1 MASPSQN
8 EIDFRA
14 RIKEIFLGL
23 LALEKVRARQRSR
36 LTNIKHKDTNTK
48 LFYLRANG
56 RKRKKHIQLLHT
68 TQGLA
73 FSHEDKEKEISRHFK
88 ELLGTKH
95 SCEITLNWDELDYP
109 HFNLEGLEDEITGEE
124 VKHAI
129 ADMPKE
135 NAPGPDGF
143 IGASILDAGT

>member
-73 FSHEDKEKEISRHFK
+73 SHMRTRKKKFLGILKSSWAQNTRVKLPSIGTSLTTLIS
-88 ELLGTKH
+88 
-95 SCEITLNWDELDYP
+95 TLRD
-109 HFNLEGLEDEITGEE
+109 
-124 VKHAI
+124 
-129 ADMPKE
+129 
-135 NAPGPDGF
+135 
-143 IGASILDAGT
+143 

>member
-48 LFYLRANG
+48 LFL
-56 RKRKKHIQLLHT
+56 
-68 TQGLA
+68 
-73 FSHEDKEKEISRHFK
+73 S
-88 ELLGTKH
+88 
-95 SCEITLNWDELDYP
+95 SC
-109 HFNLEGLEDEITGEE
+109 
-124 VKHAI
+124 
-129 ADMPKE
+129 
-135 NAPGPDGF
+135 
-143 IGASILDAGT
+143 